1 MAWFVLHA
9 WRIQKQEH
17 AWEVM
22 GHARERREVDRT
34 LRASGQRTAFREIN
48 GAGQA
53 DRSLLGTKQERLIRK
68 DSQRLEPER
77 ID

>member
-34 LRASGQRTAFREIN
+34 LRAGQRTAFREIN
-48 GAGQA
+48 GADQA
-53 DRSLLGTKQERLIRK
+53 DRCAFDTKQGRG
-68 DSQRLEPER
+68 
-77 ID
+77 